1 MLKGNLQFYWEIVV
15 HIKKII
21 ISRIFFY
28 RYRCL
33 LDQRKINIRGAPTK
47 EISRV
52 ILESFRME
60 RDDYAL
66 GASKVFMRENLET
79 VLEKHRQDIQEVNVL
94 IFQHFQ
100 GKNNPFLIHLI
111 WFLVQKIVGM

>member
-1 MLKGNLQFYWEIVV
+1 M
-15 HIKKII
+15 
-21 ISRIFFY
+21 
-28 RYRCL
+28 
-33 LDQRKINIRGAPTK
+33 DQRKINIRGAPTK

-94 IFQHFQ
+94 IFQHFR
-100 GKNNPFLIHLI
+100 GKNQHFSCTSY
-111 WFLVQKIVGM
+111 LVFNFKTRK